1 MSKFLIITMGV
12 IGVLCAVAF
21 LCRPTPAP
29 QPEVSVTSP
38 ACCEAHDNS
47 PAEHKTTDPAVADF
61 VKKETHTHLPQPH
74 IEKPHLRVTPD
85 QTSRLPRV
93 KNAEDLAAVAA
104 VLRDPG
110 DDDTVRHE
118 AAELL
123 RRSGYTG
130 IIDDLNY
137 VLANPKEGERFRSW
151 AVQHLHNMLSHLP
164 TDAERQNVR
173 DIWVSLL
180 QDRHVSVRAETL
192 LALCRTGDPKGAET
206 AIAWLN
212 DPRPEFNAV
221 RYIAIR
227 CVHDLDL
234 RAQISA
240 IRTCLKSGDEHTR
253 TVAMVALSDWRDQSS
268 RGAFEAAA
276 SSANPRL
283 QRVGNSAL
291 ARLSTVPIDP
301 ARPYSPQTAGSAS
314 PSSPSR
320 PKRSTD
326 F

>member
-1 MSKFLIITMGV
+1 MSKFLILIMGV
-12 IGVLCAVAF
+12 LGVLYAVAS
-21 LCRPTPAP
+21 LQRPTPTP
-29 QPEVSVTSP
+29 QPVVSL
-38 ACCEAHDNS
+38 ACSEAHDHS
-47 PAEHKTTDPAVADF
+47 PTEHKTTDPAVSAF
-61 VKKETHTHLPQPH
+61 VKKETHTHHEQH
-74 IEKPHLRVTPD
+74 VEESHLRVTPD
-85 QTSRLPRV
+85 QPSRLPRV

-130 IIDDLNY
+130 IVDDLNY
-137 VLANPKEGERFRSW
+137 VLANPRENERFRSW
-151 AVQHLHNMLSHLP
+151 AVQHLHNTWKHLP
-164 TDAERQNVR
+164 GDNERKTVR

-221 RYIAIR
+221 RYIAVR

-234 RAQISA
+234 RAQIPA
-240 IRTCLKSGDEHTR
+240 IRNCLNSNDEHTR

-276 SSANPRL
+276 FSTNPRL
-283 QRVGNSAL
+283 QRVGKSAL
-291 ARLSTVPIDP
+291 ARLSTVPIDA
-301 ARPYSPQTAGSAS
+301 ARPYSPQAAGSAS

-320 PKRSTD
+320 PKGSTD